1 MATHY
6 RKLGKAG
13 KPRKALLR
21 NQVTNLLHHGKI
33 VTTETRAKEVRKIAE
48 HLITLGIREKDNTET
63 VTVRVK
69 TPKKDASGK
78 RVRQI
83 VDKNDRTKV
92 LSESTRG
99 SDGKPIKREGE
110 FENGITVTVFETTEK
125 EVQRDKA
132 SRLHVRRQMRSFLYP
147 VTELPEER
155 KGRRKGTKRIDLTD
169 KIFDEYAEKYKNRA
183 GGYTRMVKIGQRK
196 GDAAMMV
203 VLEMI

>member
-1 MATHY
+1 MANY

-21 NQVTNLLHHGKI
+21 NQVTNLIYKGKI
-33 VTTETRAKEVRKIAE
+33 VTTEARAKEVRKIAE
-48 HLITLGIREKDNTET
+48 HLITLGVREKDNTET
-63 VTVRVK
+63 QTVKVK
-69 TPKKDASGK
+69 VPKKDGSGK

-110 FENGITVTVFETTEK
+110 FENGITVTVFETVEK
-125 EVQRDKA
+125 EVTKDQP
-132 SRLHVRRQMRSFLYP
+132 SRLHARRQMKQVLYP
-147 VTELPEER
+147 VTEVPAEG
-155 KGRRKGTKRIDLTD
+155 KGRKKATKRIDLTD
-169 KIFDEYAEKYKNRA
+169 KIFDEYAPKYANRA
-183 GGYTRMVKIGQRK
+183 GGYTRMIKIGPRK

-203 VLEMI
+203 VLEMV